1 MGRTVSLRGFPV
13 PIQCC
18 TCGGFESLAETIA
31 EIAELVWN
39 LVLVMREELQIRLL
53 DFLPDA

>member
-1 MGRTVSLRGFPV
+1 M
-13 PIQCC
+13 
-18 TCGGFESLAETIA
+18 AETIA